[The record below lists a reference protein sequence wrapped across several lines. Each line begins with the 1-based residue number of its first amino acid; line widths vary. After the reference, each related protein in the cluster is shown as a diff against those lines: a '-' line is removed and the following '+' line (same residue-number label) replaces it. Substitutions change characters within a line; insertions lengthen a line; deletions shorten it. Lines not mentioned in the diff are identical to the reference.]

1 MGVRFVAEAQR
12 EFLDAIS
19 YFEEARGGDGSE
31 AQGGS
36 TARVQA
42 FMDRAEREEKS
53 ISSTAPRHPGSFCL
67 LWDPRLAQGTERG
80 MVEDDFT

>member
-1 MGVRFVAEAQR
+1 MRVRFVAEAQR

-31 AQGGS
+31 AQGVS
-36 TARVQA
+36 AARVQA

-53 ISSTAPRHPGSFCL
+53 TSSTAARHTGSFCS
-67 LWDPRLAQGTERG
+67 LWDPRLAQGTEQS

>member
-36 TARVQA
+36 AARVQA

-53 ISSTAPRHPGSFCL
+53 AARHPGSFSL
-67 LWDPRLAQGTERG
+67 LWDPRLAQGTERS